1 RECVGMNEENERDL
15 IMEDEKVSLGQKI
28 KWYITKPSRFF
39 EEFKK
44 NPKILIHFIIIT
56 ILSAVT
62 AVIAGTKTDE
72 ITNQALEGLS
82 GEQLAITEKITD
94 VFSSPAF
101 LVIGTVLVLAFTY
114 LVSALF
120 RYLFTKIFKGQ
131 GKFKEMFAIVI
142 VSSYPVVIAGV
153 IQSLFSN
160 PSLDVTTMDSILSVV
175 NIWTIWQLVLLI
187 VGIKVI
193 FNISIKKSALINI
206 GIFIVTTAVVV
217 GSAIINSNLENMAL

>member
-1 RECVGMNEENERDL
+1 MSEENEKEL
-15 IMEDEKVSLGQKI
+15 MMEDEKVSLGQKI
-28 KWYITKPSRFF
+28 KWYIVKPSRFF

-44 NPKILIHFIIIT
+44 NPKVLIHFIIIT
-56 ILSAVT
+56 ILLA
-62 AVIAGTKTDE
+62 IGTMITSSKTKE
-72 ITNQALEGLS
+72 IKNEALEGLS
-82 GEQLAITEKITD
+82 GEQLAITEKIAD

-153 IQSLFSN
+153 IQSFFSN

-193 FNISIKKSALINI
+193 FNISMKKSALINI